1 MMNELPNTPERR
13 GGHLERDPDG
23 RWRVVWNTV
32 AKAEDP
38 PEPQQPV
45 PFFKDSSETAI
56 DGADQSKASRKK
68 AKRDRK
74 HRLQAERAAAAARAG
89 INRSSPRYGK
99 SFTGVEMSVDQALV
113 RVAKAMVEQDYS
125 PKAVTKIS
133 FWKGLVKIAEETKT
147 PNQTREQSL
156 AKAITTDT
164 GALLYRAYRLCKNG
178 PEPTTWDGCE
188 PEPTNNVPA
197 TSPAYDEIAR
207 RASRMQAERPDLN
220 LSFSQAFS
228 RIVAERPELLKIDKA
243 AHLTRVNKAL
253 LG

>member
-1 MMNELPNTPERR
+1 MTNEPPNTAERR
-13 GGHLERDPDG
+13 GGHLERDPDN

-32 AKAEDP
+32 TKAEDL
-38 PEPQQPV
+38 PEQQQPV
-45 PFFKDSSETAI
+45 PFFKDSDTAI
-56 DGADQSKASRKK
+56 DGANQSEVSRKK

-99 SFTGVEMSVDQALV
+99 SFTGVDMSVDQALV

-147 PNQTREQSL
+147 PDQTREQSL

-188 PEPTNNVPA
+188 PEPANNMPA
-197 TSPAYDEIAR
+197 TSPEYDEMVRKAKELQAR
-207 RASRMQAERPDLN
+207 SPELNLRFAQSSPASRPTGQ
-220 LSFSQAFS
+220 SC
-228 RIVAERPELLKIDKA
+228 
-243 AHLTRVNKAL
+243 
-253 LG
+253 